1 MTEQPDDPTIG
12 KIVADITRDLNVIV
26 QHQVDLAK
34 REVVTSAKVGGIGAA
49 LFVVA
54 GFLGL
59 LVIIF
64 VSIGLAHL
72 LSMTGLHLA
81 WCYLIVAGAYVVLA
95 AALVLVG
102 IKLIKRVRA
111 PRETIRTAKQ
121 LPSALKGESPR
132 AQSSARVDAP
142 LEVS

>member
-49 LFVVA
+49 MFVVA
-54 GFLGL
+54 AFLGL

-64 VSIGLAHL
+64 ASAGLAHL
-72 LSMTGLHLA
+72 ISMTGLHLA
-81 WCYLIVAGAYVVLA
+81 WSYLIVAGAYVVLA
-95 AALVLVG
+95 AVLVLIG
-102 IKLIKRVRA
+102 WKLIQRVRA

-121 LPSALKGESPR
+121 LPTALKGESPTAR
-132 AQSSARVDAP
+132 SSARIDPPV
-142 LEVS
+142 EVR

>member
-1 MTEQPDDPTIG
+1 MTDQPDDPTIG

-34 REVVTSAKVGGIGAA
+34 KEVVTSAKVGGIGAA
-49 LFVVA
+49 MFVVA

-64 VSIGLAHL
+64 VSVGLAHL

-81 WCYLIVAGAYVVLA
+81 WCYLIVAGAYVLLA
-95 AALVLVG
+95 AVLVLVG
-102 IKLIKRVRA
+102 FKLIKRVRA

-121 LPSALKGESPR
+121 LPSALKGESPSTR
-132 AQSSARVDAP
+132 AESP
-142 LEVS
+142 LEVR